1 MDVSEIK
8 ISEVMTKMPRCIE
21 SHQPLKTAVKWMDEL
36 KVRHLPVREAGKI
49 VGIVSDRDLGLMAE
63 MADAGRG
70 ERECKIEDAMT
81 SAVLTVFETQTVKD
95 VTAKMLAHRVGSAI
109 VTDNA
114 GDVTG
119 IFTDTDALKILS
131 GKI

>member
-1 MDVSEIK
+1 MDVSAIK

-21 SHQPLKTAVKWMDEL
+21 SHQPLMTAVKWMDEL

-63 MADAGRG
+63 MSASGKGDHD
-70 ERECKIEDAMT
+70 CKIEDAMV
-81 SAVLTVFETQTVKD
+81 SGVLTVFESQTLKE
-95 VTAKMLAHRVGSAI
+95 VTEKMLAHRVGSAV
-109 VTDNA
+109 VTDKT
-114 GDVTG
+114 GSVTG

-131 GKI
+131 GKN